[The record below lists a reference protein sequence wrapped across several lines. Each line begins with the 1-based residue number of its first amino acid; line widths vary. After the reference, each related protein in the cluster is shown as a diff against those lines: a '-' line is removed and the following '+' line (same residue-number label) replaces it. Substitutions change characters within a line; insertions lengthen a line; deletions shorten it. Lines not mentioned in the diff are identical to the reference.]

1 MGARSSTIAPHSE
14 ESQVPKRSSVSAL
27 QQESPPVIE
36 SRSPSLASIFSGK
49 AFNTNQLRE
58 SFAKVTSRARI
69 SVINDNILGEHYD
82 STISQ
87 GSLVEI
93 HNESKDL
100 RGVSTT
106 TASEADGK
114 EDSEAGAHVRVSV
127 IADMPAPSKRDTLTK
142 RKSVKRTNV
151 SDLDED
157 EDGLVSKV
165 NQ

>member
-1 MGARSSTIAPHSE
+1 MGTRSSTIAPDPE
-14 ESQVPKRSSVSAL
+14 DSQVLKRSSVSAL

-36 SRSPSLASIFSGK
+36 SRSPSLASIFSGR
-49 AFNTNQLRE
+49 ALNTNHLSE
-58 SFAKVTSRARI
+58 SFTKVTSRVRI
-69 SVINDNILGEHYD
+69 SVINDNILGEHHD
-82 STISQ
+82 STIGE

-106 TASEADGK
+106 TTSEADSR
-114 EDSEAGAHVRVSV
+114 EESEAVSHVRVSL
-127 IADMPAPSKRDTLTK
+127 IADMPSPSKRDTLTK

-157 EDGLVSKV
+157 EDGVVSKV